1 MTEGFTDADYE
12 GAART
17 LGAEVAMVRAFAEVE
32 SSAEPFWENGPVP
45 ILFEAQWFHH
55 FTGGRYDVSHPGI
68 SSPVWD
74 KTLYRGGLEEY
85 DRLREAADLDR
96 EAALKSASW
105 GAFQIMGFNYED
117 VGYKSITDFVVGM
130 GTTSGQIGAFV
141 AFIQKKELV
150 TAIRNKD
157 YETLARVY
165 NGPAAVEE
173 YAPRLERAYED
184 LAAGTGMGRNLCMG
198 NYGADVV
205 RLQQALG
212 IHVDGIFG
220 RATDSA
226 VRQFQANNRLAVDGI
241 AGPRTLAL
249 LLPAEKPAA

>member
-1 MTEGFTDADYE
+1 MTGFTDSDYAR
-12 GAART
+12 AASA

-32 SSAEPFWENGPVP
+32 SSAAPFWDNGPVP

-55 FTGGRYDVSHPGI
+55 FTGGKYDQSHPGI
-68 SSPVWD
+68 SCPVWD
-74 KTLYRGGLEEY
+74 KTLYKGGLAEY
-85 DRLREAADLDR
+85 DRLREAAALDR

-105 GAFQIMGFNYED
+105 GAFQVMGFNYAD
-117 VGYKSITDFVVGM
+117 LGYATITDFVVAM
-130 GTTSGQIGAFV
+130 GTTTGQIDSFV
-141 AFIQKKELV
+141 KFIQKNQLT
-150 TAIRNKD
+150 TAIRNRD

-173 YAPRLERAYED
+173 YAPRLEKAYED
-184 LAAGTGMGRNLCMG
+184 MLAGNGMGRNLCMG

-205 RLQQALG
+205 RLQTALG

-226 VRQFQANNRLAVDGI
+226 VRQFQANNGLTVDGI
-241 AGPRTLAL
+241 VGPRTMAV
-249 LLPAEKPAA
+249 LLPPEKAAA